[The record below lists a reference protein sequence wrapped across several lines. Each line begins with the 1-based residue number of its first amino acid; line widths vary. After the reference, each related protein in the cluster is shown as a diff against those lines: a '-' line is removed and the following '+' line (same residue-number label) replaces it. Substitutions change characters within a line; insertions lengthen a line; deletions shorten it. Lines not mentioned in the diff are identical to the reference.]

1 MTERYLDLRG
11 TTLFVDDRGD
21 ADAPALLFVHGG
33 PGLGCWDFMH
43 AQGDRLADRVRVIG
57 VDQRGVLRSGP
68 VGGSPVTV
76 QTLVDDLEALR
87 EALGIASWTVVGHSA
102 GGAYALDYAS
112 AHPESVRAVVFDCPC
127 WDADS
132 TDRNRLPV
140 AARLLDEEG
149 RHEAAERCRALAAK
163 PQRLTADD
171 KTPEAMHELGD
182 RYQELFFA
190 DPEAGRAFDRL
201 LAASGFG
208 QETWSRGDC
217 HEPLWVDMYTDRRPA
232 LAALGQP
239 SLLLRGESDLV
250 TSPQMVQAYDAA
262 VPRGRIHPLA
272 RAAHF
277 PCHEVAADYASVVT
291 SFVEEVS
298 G

>member
-1 MTERYLDLRG
+1 MTERYLDLRR

-21 ADAPALLFVHGG
+21 PEAPALLFVHGG

-43 AQGDRLADRVRVIG
+43 AQGDRLAGRVRVIG

-68 VGGSPVTV
+68 LGEPPLTV
-76 QTLVDDLEALR
+76 RTILDDLEAVR
-87 EALGIASWTVVGHSA
+87 DALGIASWTVLGHSA

-112 AHPESVRAVVFDCPC
+112 AHPGSVRAVVFDCPC

-132 TDRNRLPV
+132 TDRHRLPV

-149 RHEAAERCRALAAK
+149 RPDAAERCRALAAK
-163 PQRLTADD
+163 QERLTADD
-171 KTPEAMHELGD
+171 KTPEAMHELGA

-190 DPEAGRAFDRL
+190 DPEAGRAFDGL
-201 LAASGFG
+201 LASSGFG
-208 QETWSRGDC
+208 QETWSRGEC
-217 HEPLWVDMYTDRRPA
+217 HEPLWLDMYTDRTPA
-232 LAALGQP
+232 LASLEQP
-239 SLLLRGESDLV
+239 SLLLRGEYDLV
-250 TSPQMVQAYDAA
+250 TSPQMIRAYDAD
-262 VPRGRIHPLA
+262 VSGGRTHLLA

-277 PCHEVAADYASVVT
+277 PSHEVAADYASVVT